1 MNLPGRG
8 AFLALI
14 LGLFLGT
21 GPSANPAQAQ
31 SLNFAGGDS
40 DDPIEIFADNGIE
53 WQQENQIFLARGNAR
68 AVRGEVNVNA
78 EVLRA
83 YYRETKETGTDI
95 WRLDAEGK
103 VKITSPGETV
113 YGDQGVYDIDNSIL
127 VIKGNKVRFVT
138 DDDEITAN
146 SQLEYW
152 EKKLMAVARGNATA
166 VRQEK
171 RLRADVLAAYFRRN
185 KSGKNIIFRIEA
197 FDNVVI
203 VTGKDKVTSDR
214 AVYNVESG
222 IATLTGSVTIIRG
235 STRLDG
241 CRAEVNLN
249 TSISK
254 LFSCGPREGGGK
266 RVMGTLTSEGL
277 RRDVKE
283 N

>member
-1 MNLPGRG
+1 
-8 AFLALI
+8 
-14 LGLFLGT
+14 
-21 GPSANPAQAQ
+21 
-31 SLNFAGGDS
+31 
-40 DDPIEIFADNGIE
+40 
-53 WQQENQIFLARGNAR
+53 
-68 AVRGEVNVNA
+68 
-78 EVLRA
+78 
-83 YYRETKETGTDI
+83 
-95 WRLDAEGK
+95 
-103 VKITSPGETV
+103 
-113 YGDQGVYDIDNSIL
+113 
-127 VIKGNKVRFVT
+127 
-138 DDDEITAN
+138 
-146 SQLEYW
+146 
-152 EKKLMAVARGNATA
+152 A